1 MFFNLK
7 QNDEDMIYIFVDMD
21 RKVLIPFRGTEEE
34 MLDMWDILTEQ
45 GMNIDRAENLL
56 IWTKDKNPFTPLL

>member
-34 MLDMWDILTEQ
+34 MLDMWDILTKQ
-45 GMNIDRAENLL
+45 GMKIDRAENLL
-56 IWTKDKNPFTPLL
+56 IWTKDRNPFTSLL

>member
-7 QNDEDMIYIFVDMD
+7 QTDEDMIYIFIDMD

>member
-7 QNDEDMIYIFVDMD
+7 QTDEDMIYIFVDMD

>member
-7 QNDEDMIYIFVDMD
+7 QNNEDMIYIFVDMD
-21 RKVLIPFRGTEEE
+21 RKVLIPFRGTEKE

>member
-7 QNDEDMIYIFVDMD
+7 NKEEDTIYIFVDMD

-34 MLDMWDILTEQ
+34 MLDIWDILTKQ
-45 GMNIDRAENLL
+45 GMKIDRAENVL
-56 IWTKDKNPFTPLL
+56 IWTKDRNPFTPLL